1 MTNTIPM
8 NNDALSELLNNPVT
22 VRLVTVL
29 NVTSQSILEVLEYG
43 FAPSEISK
51 AMAKGVI
58 EFDKS
63 VGQSTHEMVQVIPPN
78 LEMGD
83 YYFELVRKKIRL
95 SKLGV
100 LVLEILEADL
110 KQASKISA
118 DLASPAHHSD
128 SLFDQTTIHI

>member
-8 NNDALSELLNNPVT
+8 NNDALSELLNNPVM

-43 FAPSEISK
+43 FASSEISK

-63 VGQSTHEMVQVIPPN
+63 VGQSTHEMVQVISPN

-118 DLASPAHHSD
+118 DLASPVHHSD